1 MNRKDESGKVTLEM
15 VAAEAAVSPST
26 VSRVLNQS
34 AGVSAAK
41 MKRVNEVILKYGFE
55 PNPLARS
62 LAGGKTMSI
71 GVLTQ
76 FIDSPFYGEAL
87 KGIEDTLLEKN
98 YVPIFVS
105 GHMDSNDEVQKINVL
120 MQRKIDGLLVL
131 SSRQSDEDLSALSL
145 KIPVVVTGRE
155 LSGPSLKSIDFD
167 NYESGRLAANYLYTQ
182 GHTKISI
189 ISGPRTQVDAVSRLK
204 GILDE
209 MARLGFGVDEQLIA
223 EADFQE
229 FGGYQA
235 MNELIGGGARFT
247 AVIAC
252 NDQMAYGANLA
263 LARAGLRV
271 PDDVSLMGFD
281 NLKHSAFTLPPLTT
295 VSQSSYQIGI
305 AAAEILLELVTGK
318 LFDMKTELQV
328 RVITRESTRSL
339 RA

>member
-1 MNRKDESGKVTLEM
+1 M
-15 VAAEAAVSPST
+15 VAAEAGVSPST

-41 MKRVNEVILKYGFE
+41 QKRVNEVIRKYGFE

-87 KGIEDTLLEKN
+87 KGIEDTLLAKN

-105 GHMDSNDEVQKINVL
+105 GHMDANEEIQKINVL
-120 MQRKIDGLLVL
+120 MQRKVDGLLVL
-131 SSRQSDEDLSALSL
+131 SSRQSDEELKSLSS

-155 LSGPSLKSIDFD
+155 LSGLGMKSIDFD
-167 NYESGRLAANYLYTQ
+167 NYESGRLAANYIYSQ
-182 GHTKISI
+182 GHTKISV
-189 ISGPRTQVDAVSRLK
+189 ISGPRTQEDAVSRLE

-209 MARLGFGVDEQLIA
+209 MARLGVSVSEQLIA
-223 EADFQE
+223 EGDFQE

-235 MNELIGGGARFT
+235 MNELIGGGGRFT

-263 LARAGLRV
+263 LARAGYRV

-295 VSQSSYQIGI
+295 VAQSSYQIGI
-305 AAAEILLELVTGK
+305 VAAESLLELVTGK
-318 LFDMKTELQV
+318 SFGAKTELQV

>member
-1 MNRKDESGKVTLEM
+1 M
-15 VAAEAAVSPST
+15 VAAEAGVSPST

-34 AGVSAAK
+34 AGVSEAK
-41 MKRVNEVILKYGFE
+41 QKRVNEVVRKYSFK

-62 LAGGKTMSI
+62 LAGGKTMSV

-87 KGIEDTLLEKN
+87 KGIEDTLLAQN

-105 GHMDSNDEVQKINVL
+105 GHMDATEEAQKISVL

-131 SSRQSDEDLSALSL
+131 SSRQSDEELKALSS

-155 LSGPSLKSIDFD
+155 LIASGIKSIDFD
-167 NYESGRLAANYLYTQ
+167 NYESGRLAANFLYTQ
-182 GHTKISI
+182 GHTKISV
-189 ISGPRTQVDAVSRLK
+189 ISGPQIQLDAVSRLR

-209 MARLGFGVDEQLIA
+209 MARLGCCVSEQLIA
-223 EADFQE
+223 EGDFQE
-229 FGGYQA
+229 FGGFQA
-235 MNELIGGGARFT
+235 MNDLLSSGERFT

-263 LARAGLRV
+263 LSRAGYRV

-281 NLKHSAFTLPPLTT
+281 NLKHSAFSLPPLTT
-295 VSQSSYQIGI
+295 VSQSSYQIGVV
-305 AAAEILLELVTGK
+305 AAESLLELLTGRAIST
-318 LFDMKTELQV
+318 KTELQV